1 MSGGITVNTMV
12 KQKPPEMDD
21 VFRALADRTRREI
34 LFRVARADCTVAQLS
49 KPFNISAPAISRHL
63 RVLEHAGI
71 LQRVRAG
78 KHHRFHL
85 NPRPLAEVRA
95 TLEQLTSFW
104 LQRLDAL
111 ENFLAQEKTHSKQKS
126 I

>member
-1 MSGGITVNTMV
+1 MV
-12 KQKPPEMDD
+12 KQKVPEMDD

-34 LFRVARADCTVAQLS
+34 LFRVARADCTVAELS
-49 KPFNISAPAISRHL
+49 KPFKISAPAISRHL

-78 KHHRFHL
+78 RHHRFHL
-85 NPRPLAEVRA
+85 IPRPLAEVRA
-95 TLEQLTSFW
+95 LLEQLTTFW

-111 ENFLAQEKTHSKQKS
+111 ENFLAQEKSASKEKTK
-126 I
+126 

>member
-1 MSGGITVNTMV
+1 MV
-12 KQKPPEMDD
+12 KHQVREVDE

-34 LFRVARADCTVAQLS
+34 LFRVARADCTVAELS
-49 KPFNISAPAISRHL
+49 KPFKISAPAISRHL

-95 TLEQLTSFW
+95 TLEQLTMFW

-111 ENFLAQEKTHSKQKS
+111 ENFLVHEKSTSKEKS
-126 I
+126 K

>member
-1 MSGGITVNTMV
+1 MV
-12 KQKPPEMDD
+12 KHHAPGVDD

-34 LFRVARADCTVAQLS
+34 LFRVARADCTVAELS
-49 KPFNISAPAISRHL
+49 KPFKISAPAISRHL
-63 RVLEHAGI
+63 KILERAGI

-85 NPRPLAEVRA
+85 NPHPLAQVSA
-95 TLEQLTSFW
+95 TLQQLTTFW

-111 ENFLAQEKTHSKQKS
+111 ENFLALEKTTSKSKGKS
-126 I
+126 K

>member
-1 MSGGITVNTMV
+1 MV
-12 KQKPPEMDD
+12 KQKASDVDD

-49 KPFNISAPAISRHL
+49 KPFKISAPAISRHL

-85 NPRPLAEVRA
+85 NPLPLAEVRT
-95 TLEQLTSFW
+95 TLEQLTTFW

-111 ENFLAQEKTHSKQKS
+111 ENFLAEEKSASKQKS
-126 I
+126 K

>member
-1 MSGGITVNTMV
+1 MAMRKVPDVDN
-12 KQKPPEMDD
+12 

-34 LFRVARADCTVAQLS
+34 LFRVARANCTVAELS

-63 RVLEHAGI
+63 KVLERAGI
-71 LQRVRAG
+71 LQRVRVG

-95 TLEQLTSFW
+95 TLEQLTGFW
-104 LQRLDAL
+104 LERLDAL
-111 ENFLAQEKTHSKQKS
+111 ENFLAHEKSASKQKS
-126 I
+126 K

>member
-1 MSGGITVNTMV
+1 MV
-12 KQKPPEMDD
+12 KHNPSDLDE

-34 LFRVARADCTVAQLS
+34 LFRVARANCTVSELS
-49 KPFNISAPAISRHL
+49 RPFKISGPAISRHL

-71 LQRVRAG
+71 LQRVRSG

-85 NPRPLAEVRA
+85 NPRPLAEGRV
-95 TLEQLTSFW
+95 TLEQLTTFW

-111 ENFLAQEKTHSKQKS
+111 EDFLAREESVSKQKS
-126 I
+126 K

>member
-1 MSGGITVNTMV
+1 MV
-12 KQKPPEMDD
+12 KQKAPAMDD

-34 LFRVARADCTVAQLS
+34 LFRVARADCTVAELS
-49 KPFNISAPAISRHL
+49 KPFKISAPAISRHL

-78 KHHRFHL
+78 RHHRFQL
-85 NPRPLAEVRA
+85 IPRPLAEVRA
-95 TLEQLTSFW
+95 ILEQLTTFW

-111 ENFLAQEKTHSKQKS
+111 ENFLAEEKSARKKKPNE
-126 I
+126 

>member
-1 MSGGITVNTMV
+1 MV
-12 KQKPPEMDD
+12 KHQVREVDE

-34 LFRVARADCTVAQLS
+34 LFRVARADCTVAELS
-49 KPFNISAPAISRHL
+49 KPFKISAPAISRHL
-63 RVLEHAGI
+63 RVLERAGI

-95 TLEQLTSFW
+95 ALEQLTMFW

-111 ENFLAQEKTHSKQKS
+111 ESFLAQEKSTSNQKS
-126 I
+126 K

>member
-1 MSGGITVNTMV
+1 MV
-12 KQKPPEMDD
+12 KRKIADVDD

-34 LFRVARADCTVAQLS
+34 LFRVARADCTVAELS
-49 KPFNISAPAISRHL
+49 QPFRISAPAISRHL

-71 LQRVRAG
+71 LKRVRTG

-85 NPRPLAEVRA
+85 NPRPLAEVSA
-95 TLEQLTSFW
+95 TLKQLTNFW

-111 ENFLAQEKTHSKQKS
+111 ENFLAQEKSAAKHKS
-126 I
+126 Q

>member
-1 MSGGITVNTMV
+1 MVN
-12 KQKPPEMDD
+12 QRIPDMDD

-34 LFRVARADCTVAQLS
+34 LFRVARADCTVAELS
-49 KPFNISAPAISRHL
+49 KPFKISAPAISRHL
-63 RVLEHAGI
+63 RVLEQAGI

-78 KHHRFHL
+78 KHRRFHL

-95 TLEQLTSFW
+95 TLEQLTMFW

-111 ENFLAQEKTHSKQKS
+111 ENFLAQEKSTSNQTSK
-126 I
+126 

>member
-1 MSGGITVNTMV
+1 MV
-12 KQKPPEMDD
+12 KDKAADMDA

-34 LFRVARADCTVAQLS
+34 LFRVARADCTVAELS
-49 KPFNISAPAISRHL
+49 KPFKISAPAISRHL
-63 RVLEHAGI
+63 RVLEDAGI
-71 LQRVRAG
+71 LQRMRTG

-85 NPRPLAEVRA
+85 NPRPLAQVRT

-111 ENFLAQEKTHSKQKS
+111 ETFLAQEKSDSKETSK
-126 I
+126 

>member
-1 MSGGITVNTMV
+1 MV
-12 KQKPPEMDD
+12 KPNLPDVDD

-34 LFRVARADCTVAQLS
+34 LFRVARADCTVAELS
-49 KPFNISAPAISRHL
+49 KPFKISAPAISRHL
-63 RVLEHAGI
+63 KVLERAGI
-71 LQRVRAG
+71 LRRVRAG

-85 NPRPLAEVRA
+85 NPRPLAQVRT
-95 TLEQLTSFW
+95 TLEQVTMFW

-111 ENFLAQEKTHSKQKS
+111 ENFLAQEKSVSKQKS